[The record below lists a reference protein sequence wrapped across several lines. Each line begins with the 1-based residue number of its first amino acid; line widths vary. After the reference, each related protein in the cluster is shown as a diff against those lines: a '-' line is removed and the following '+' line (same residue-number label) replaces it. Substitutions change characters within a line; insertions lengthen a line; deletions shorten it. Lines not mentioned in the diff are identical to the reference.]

1 MVPVERAMLVSYRL
15 SIATIVLSKTRHNLS
30 PTLKLTGGESL
41 ESKISDVNQILTR
54 SGRHGAVICKKKLCQ
69 YLLPFKQNAQT

>member
-1 MVPVERAMLVSYRL
+1 MVPVERVMLVSYRL

-41 ESKISDVNQILTR
+41 ESKISDVNQIL
-54 SGRHGAVICKKKLCQ
+54 
-69 YLLPFKQNAQT
+69 